1 MNVIIHVADSS
12 HIQYAQPICDLIYQ
26 SAQARGTGIAKRSAD
41 YIEEKIR
48 SSKSVIAL
56 DGDILVGFSYIET
69 WSHKKY
75 VANSGLIVSPDYRG
89 QGFARKIK
97 NRIFALSRE
106 LYPNAKIFS
115 ITTGLAVMKMNS
127 DLGFKPVTF
136 SELTDDKEFWKGCNG
151 CPNVEILKGNNYKM
165 CLCTG
170 LLYEPNQEEQKQ
182 EEQKQEEIKQEEPK
196 KKEIEPVT
204 SVKPF
209 VGKLIRP
216 VLKKKRMPIGMFK
229 K

>member
-12 HIQYAQPICDLIYQ
+12 HIHYAQPICDLIYE
-26 SAQARGTGIAKRSAD
+26 SAQVRGTGIAKRSAD
-41 YIEEKIR
+41 YIEKKIGSGR
-48 SSKSVIAL
+48 AVIAL
-56 DGDILVGFSYIET
+56 DGDVLVGFAYIET
-69 WSHKKY
+69 WSHRKF
-75 VANSGLIVSPDYRG
+75 VANSGLIVNPDYRG

-170 LLYEPNQEEQKQ
+170 LLYDPKVEEPK
-182 EEQKQEEIKQEEPK
+182 KEEIKQEEPK
-196 KKEIEPVT
+196 KKAVEPVT
-204 SVKPF
+204 SAKPF

-216 VLKKKRMPIGMFK
+216 VLKKKRMPVGMFK